1 MSEVVIENKEYKRY
15 YLFEYFFGQNM
26 LISIIRLFGSPLMIL
41 MAIWIM
47 LSEGWFLTVFAIIMV
62 VYAIYFALIPWI
74 YIYRNS
80 ANFTTTTID
89 VELDRDKVS
98 IVENGKT
105 KHHEF
110 LSFARIIRRKKY
122 IVFRFETKKEFYLP
136 VDKLS
141 NEELEII
148 DRNLI

>member
-1 MSEVVIENKEYKRY
+1 MSEIVIENKEYKRY

-26 LISIIRLFGSPLMIL
+26 FISIIRLFGSPLMIL

-47 LSEGWFLTVFAIIMV
+47 LSEGWFLTVFVLIMI

-89 VELDRDKVS
+89 IELDRDKIS
-98 IVENGKT
+98 IVENGET
-105 KHHEF
+105 KQYEL
-110 LSFARIIRRKKY
+110 LSFARIIKRKNY
-122 IVFRFETKKEFYLP
+122 IIFRFKTKNEFYLP

-141 NEELEII
+141 KEELEII
-148 DRNLI
+148 ERNLI

>member
-1 MSEVVIENKEYKRY
+1 
-15 YLFEYFFGQNM
+15 
-26 LISIIRLFGSPLMIL
+26 
-41 MAIWIM
+41 
-47 LSEGWFLTVFAIIMV
+47 MV

>member
-110 LSFARIIRRKKY
+110 LY
-122 IVFRFETKKEFYLP
+122 P
-136 VDKLS
+136 
-141 NEELEII
+141 
-148 DRNLI
+148 

>member
-110 LSFARIIRRKKY
+110 LSFARIIKRKNY

>member
-1 MSEVVIENKEYKRY
+1 MSEIVIENKEYKRY

-26 LISIIRLFGSPLMIL
+26 FISIIRLFGSPLMIL

-47 LSEGWFLTVFAIIMV
+47 LSEGWFLTVFALIMI
-62 VYAIYFALIPWI
+62 VYAICFALIPWI

-89 VELDRDKVS
+89 IELDRDKIS
-98 IVENGKT
+98 IVENGET
-105 KHHEF
+105 KQYEL
-110 LSFARIIRRKKY
+110 LSFARIIKRKNY
-122 IVFRFETKKEFYLP
+122 IIFRFKTKNEFYLP

-141 NEELEII
+141 KEELEII
-148 DRNLI
+148 ERNLI

>member
-89 VELDRDKVS
+89 VELDRDKIS
-98 IVENGKT
+98 IVENGET
-105 KHHEF
+105 KQYEL
-110 LSFARIIRRKKY
+110 LSFARIIKRKNY
-122 IVFRFETKKEFYLP
+122 IIFRFKTKNEFYLP

-141 NEELEII
+141 KEELEII
-148 DRNLI
+148 ERNLI